1 MDNAV
6 WVLVLSFTIF
16 LVMNMPVAFA
26 IALSTCC
33 AFFALNMGGGDDLP
47 AAILM
52 GQKFVTGIDS
62 FSLLAIPFF
71 ILSGLFMGRGGL
83 ARRLFDFV
91 NVLMGHLPGGLA
103 YVNIATS
110 MLFGSISGSSAASVS
125 SVGGMMIPEMK
136 RHGYG
141 DGYSVAVT
149 TTSAVTGLM
158 IPPSN
163 AVIVY
168 ALAAGNVSISAMF
181 MGGILPGIL
190 FGLLLM
196 VVAGI
201 MATKHGYHSGDKI
214 GINQLLPAFLRAIPS
229 LLLIVVILGGILAGI
244 VTPTEAA
251 AVAVLYAFILTVLI
265 YREVKWRDIPSI
277 LLQCAKTTSIVMLL
291 IGASMGMSWLLT
303 YQEIPQSI
311 SSGMFELTQNKY
323 ALLLMM
329 NVMLLLAGTFMDMTP
344 AILIFT
350 PIFLPVTTALGMS
363 PVHFGMML
371 IVNLSIGLCT
381 PPVGTSL
388 FVGCSVGKTTLAE
401 VVPKMIPFFG
411 AMVVALLLITY
422 IPFFTMWLP
431 EVLGLVK

>member
-1 MDNAV
+1 MDSAAM
-6 WVLVLSFTIF
+6 VLVVSFVIF

-33 AFFALNMGGGDDLP
+33 AFFALNWVGSDDLP
-47 AAILM
+47 AALICA
-52 GQKFVTGIDS
+52 QKMVTGIDS

-83 ARRLFDFV
+83 ARRLFDLV
-91 NVLMGHLPGGLA
+91 NVIMGRFSGGLA
-103 YVNIATS
+103 YVNITTS
-110 MLFGSISGSSAASVS
+110 MLFGSISGSSAAAVS

-141 DGYSVAVT
+141 GGYSVAVT

-196 VVAGI
+196 VVAGRQ
-201 MATKHGYHSGDKI
+201 ARKHGYKPSADVHW
-214 GINQLLPAFLRAIPS
+214 NQLMPALLRATPS
-229 LLLIVVILGGILAGI
+229 LLLVVVILGGILAGI

-251 AVAVLYAFILTVLI
+251 ALAVLYAFVLTVII
-265 YREVKWRDIPSI
+265 YKEVGWREIPGI
-277 LLQCAKTTSIVMLL
+277 LLQCSKTTSIVMLL
-291 IGASMGMSWLLT
+291 IGASMAMSWLLT
-303 YQEIPQSI
+303 YQEIPQNI
-311 SSGMFELTQNKY
+311 SQGLFLLSENKIV
-323 ALLLMM
+323 LLLIM
-329 NVMLLLAGTFMDMTP
+329 NVILLLCGTFMDMTP

-350 PIFLPVTTALGMS
+350 PIFLPVAVGLGID
-363 PVHFGMML
+363 PIHFGMIL
-371 IVNLSIGLCT
+371 IANLSIGLCT

-401 VVPKMIPFFG
+401 VVPKMIPFLV
-411 AMVVALLLITY
+411 AMVVALLLITFV
-422 IPFFTMWLP
+422 PFFTMVIP
-431 EVLGLVK
+431 ELLNLVK

>member
-1 MDNAV
+1 MDSSAL
-6 WVLVLSFTIF
+6 VLVVTFVIF
-16 LVMNMPVAFA
+16 LLMNMPVAFA

-33 AFFALNMGGGDDLP
+33 AFFALNWTGSEDLP
-47 AAILM
+47 AALICA
-52 GQKFVTGIDS
+52 QKMVTGIDS

-91 NVLMGHLPGGLA
+91 NVIMGRFSGGLA

-110 MLFGSISGSSAASVS
+110 MMFGSISGSSAASVS

-136 RHGYG
+136 RHGYAG
-141 DGYSVAVT
+141 GYSVAVT
-149 TTSAVTGLM
+149 TTAAVTGLM

-196 VVAGI
+196 TVAGI
-201 MATKHGYHSGDKI
+201 LARKHGYQSSEEI
-214 GINQLLPAFLRAIPS
+214 GWNQLLPSFFRAVPS
-229 LLLIVVILGGILAGI
+229 LLLVVVILGGILAGI

-251 AVAVLYAFILTVLI
+251 ALAVLYAFILTVII
-265 YREVKWRDIPSI
+265 YKEVKYSEIPDI
-277 LLQCAKTTSIVMLL
+277 LLQAAKTTSIVMLL
-291 IGASMGMSWLLT
+291 IGASMAMSWLLT
-303 YQEIPQSI
+303 YQEIPQTI
-311 SSGMFELTQNKY
+311 SEGLFLLSENKIV
-323 ALLLMM
+323 LLLIM
-329 NVMLLLAGTFMDMTP
+329 NLILLLCGTFMDMTP

-350 PIFLPVTTALGMS
+350 PIFLPVAVELGID
-363 PVHFGMML
+363 PVHFGMIL

-401 VVPKMIPFFG
+401 VVPKMIPFFF
-411 AMVVALLLITY
+411 AMVAALLLITFV
-422 IPFFTMWLP
+422 PFFTMVIP
-431 EVLGLVK
+431 ELLNLVK

>member
-1 MDNAV
+1 MDSSAL
-6 WVLVLSFTIF
+6 VLVISFVVF
-16 LVMNMPVAFA
+16 LAMNMPVAFA
-26 IALSTCC
+26 LVLSTCC
-33 AFFALNMGGGDDLP
+33 AFFALNWVGSDDLP
-47 AAILM
+47 AALIC
-52 GQKFVTGIDS
+52 GQKMVTGIDS

-91 NVLMGHLPGGLA
+91 NVIMGRFSGGLA

-141 DGYSVAVT
+141 GGYSVAVT
-149 TTSAVTGLM
+149 TTAAVTGLM

-181 MGGILPGIL
+181 MAGILPGIL
-190 FGLLLM
+190 VGLLLM
-196 VVAGI
+196 CVAGI
-201 MATKHGYHSGDKI
+201 LARRHGYQSGEDI
-214 GINQLLPAFLRAIPS
+214 GWNQLLPAFFRAIPS
-229 LLLIVVILGGILAGI
+229 LLLVVVILGGILAGI

-251 AVAVLYAFILTVLI
+251 ALAVLYAFVLTVII
-265 YREVKWRDIPSI
+265 YKEVKFSDIPDI
-277 LLQCAKTTSIVMLL
+277 LLQGAKTTSIVMLL
-291 IGASMGMSWLLT
+291 IGASMAMSWFLT
-303 YQEIPQSI
+303 YQEIPQTI
-311 SSGMFELTQNKY
+311 SDGLFLLSENVIV
-323 ALLLMM
+323 LLLIM
-329 NVMLLLAGTFMDMTP
+329 NLILLLCGIFMDMTP

-350 PIFLPVTTALGMS
+350 PIFLPVAVDLGID
-363 PVHFGMML
+363 PIHFGMIL

-401 VVPKMIPFFG
+401 VVPKMIPFFI
-411 AMVVALLLITY
+411 AMIVALLLITF
-422 IPFFTMWLP
+422 IPFFTMMIPQILD
-431 EVLGLVK
+431 LVK

>member
-1 MDNAV
+1 MDNA
-6 WVLVLSFTIF
+6 LLALILSFVMLLI
-16 LVMNMPVAFA
+16 MNMPVAFA
-26 IALSTCC
+26 ISLATCV
-33 AFFALNMGGGDDLP
+33 AFFALNIGADDDLP
-47 AAILM
+47 AAAISA
-52 GQKFVTGIDS
+52 QKMITGIDS

-71 ILSGLFMGRGGL
+71 ILSGLFMGQGGL
-83 ARRLFDFV
+83 ARRLFDFA
-91 NVLMGHLPGGLA
+91 NVLMGRLPGGLA

-141 DGYSVAVT
+141 GGYSVAVT

-181 MGGILPGIL
+181 MGGILPGLI

-201 MATKHGYHSGDKI
+201 LACKNGYQATETISLK
-214 GINQLLPAFLRAIPS
+214 QLLPAFLRAAPS

-251 AVAVLYAFILTVLI
+251 ALAVLYAFVITVLI
-265 YREVKWRDIPSI
+265 YKEVRWNAIPAI

-311 SSGMFELTQNKY
+311 SAGLFELSDNKIM
-323 ALLLMM
+323 LLLMM
-329 NVMLLLAGTFMDMTP
+329 NIVLLLVGAFMDMTP

-350 PIFLPVTTALGMS
+350 PIFLPITMHLGMN
-363 PVHFGMML
+363 PIHFGMML

-388 FVGCSVGKTTLAE
+388 FVGCSVGKTSLAE
-401 VVPKMIPFFG
+401 VVPKMIPFFV
-411 AMVVALLLITY
+411 AMVVALLLITFVPFITMA
-422 IPFFTMWLP
+422 IPEFLN
-431 EVLGLVK
+431 LVK

>member
-1 MDNAV
+1 MDSAV
-6 WVLVLSFTIF
+6 WVLVISF
-16 LVMNMPVAFA
+16 LVFLVINMPVAFA

-33 AFFALNMGGGDDLP
+33 AIIALNAAGPDHLP
-47 AAILM
+47 AAQICAQVML
-52 GQKFVTGIDS
+52 TGIDS
-62 FSLLAIPFF
+62 FTLLAIPFF

-83 ARRLFDFV
+83 ARRLFNFV
-91 NVLMGHLPGGLA
+91 NVIVGRFSGGLA

-136 RHGYG
+136 RHGYSA
-141 DGYSVAVT
+141 GYSVAVT
-149 TTSAVTGLM
+149 TTAAVTGLM

-163 AVIVY
+163 AVIVF

-196 VVAGI
+196 CVAGVLARKQGGCSREI
-201 MATKHGYHSGDKI
+201 MGWEE
-214 GINQLLPAFLRAIPS
+214 LLPSFLRALPS
-229 LLLIVVILGGILAGI
+229 LLLVVVILGGILAGI

-251 AVAVLYAFILTVLI
+251 ALAVLYAFILTVVI
-265 YREVKWRDIPSI
+265 YKEVKYSDIPDI

-291 IGASMGMSWLLT
+291 IGASMAMSWLLAF
-303 YQEIPQSI
+303 QEIPQSI
-311 SSGMFELTQNKY
+311 SA
-323 ALLLMM
+323 ALLLLSDNKIVLLLIM
-329 NVMLLLAGTFMDMTP
+329 NVILLLCGTFMDMTP

-350 PIFLPVTTALGMS
+350 PIFLPVAVKLGVN
-363 PVHFGMML
+363 PIHFGMIM

-388 FVGCSVGKTTLAE
+388 FVGCSVGKVTLAE
-401 VVPKMIPFFG
+401 VVPKTIPFIIG
-411 AMVVALLLITY
+411 MIVALLLITFFPFITMV
-422 IPFFTMWLP
+422 IPEALN
-431 EVLGLVK
+431 LVK